1 MPQCGNETY
10 RYVLSANLFCQIEK
24 NSVSVSLKSIMPRKS
39 AFLSLRMYRL
49 KQIGRQLI
57 ESSMNNILN
66 AVIVVLLSHEP
77 QKENLHQFI
86 TDKKRQ

>member
-1 MPQCGNETY
+1 
-10 RYVLSANLFCQIEK
+10 
-24 NSVSVSLKSIMPRKS
+24 
-39 AFLSLRMYRL
+39 
-49 KQIGRQLI
+49 
-57 ESSMNNILN
+57 MNNILN

>member
-1 MPQCGNETY
+1 
-10 RYVLSANLFCQIEK
+10 
-24 NSVSVSLKSIMPRKS
+24 MPRKS

>member
-1 MPQCGNETY
+1 MVRFFLTY
-10 RYVLSANLFCQIEK
+10 KANFPT
-24 NSVSVSLKSIMPRKS
+24 IMPRKS